1 MNKTEMYK
9 NMIGNGRGNCVRSL
23 KGGLLLALLLWT
35 VQATAQV
42 TTADLVGTVR
52 DNSGAVVRGVKV
64 ILTNV
69 ATNVSRNII
78 TDESGNYIFTALQPG
93 AYKLTAEA
101 DGFRRVER
109 TGVVLQINQRAQ
121 VDVELQVGAVGE
133 TIQVTGSAPLLESQS
148 SVLGSV
154 IQEQQVQDLP
164 LNGRNFVQLAVLS
177 PGVSGAG
184 QGMRGSIMS
193 GTRPDDLRPGT
204 ELFVNG
210 NRESSNNYLYDG
222 IDNNDRLTLAI
233 IVRPAVEA
241 IKEFKIQTNL
251 FSAEQGRNPGGQVNV
266 VTKSGSNDLHGTVYE
281 FLRNRAL
288 DANNFFSNR
297 ARTGKPQF
305 QQNQFGGAVGG
316 RLIRDKTF
324 FFGDY
329 DGFRQNLGRLFV
341 NTVPTLKMRQGDF
354 SEVAGGIFD
363 PATTLQNGT
372 AYTRQQ
378 FANNIIP
385 RDRWDPVMAKLIN
398 AYPVPT
404 NSGLAN
410 NLVTTPVRKQNWD
423 QFDVRIDHNH
433 SDRNTFFG
441 RYSWSKTATTNP
453 YTFPA
458 VNLQGV
464 GKAVGLGN
472 EDTFAGT
479 SALTA
484 QHLVLNWV
492 HVISP
497 RLMLDV
503 RAGYARFSL
512 DFIQADVSPGDKLA
526 NKLGVPNG
534 NQQDLQDALPIFSP
548 AGYTGIGH
556 SRSLPILRRQNVF
569 QYVANLTYSGSAH
582 TIKTGFDVRRRHLT
596 EYQTNRGNGRFNFAP
611 NITNNPANN
620 TGGHVMAAFLLGAP
634 SLIEQDY
641 LLAWVG
647 IRGTEYSTYIAD
659 DWRATQ
665 KLTLN
670 LGMRYELDT
679 PFNEVANR
687 WANFDPKTATVLI
700 AGRNGVGKS
709 AGINTFK
716 KGFAPR
722 LGFAYQAADKTVVRG
737 GAGIF
742 WNTAGH
748 GGNTLRLM
756 RHVPFGPIYSFS
768 PGNFFV
774 TRRVSD
780 GFPTLPALNLAS
792 ADNPSGSVIGV
803 DPNYQP
809 GYAMQFNLTVEQEIP
824 SSILLKASYVGNLGR
839 HLDTSYN
846 LNQAVPGAG
855 AVNNR
860 RPFFG
865 VRPTLADVT
874 WAVSD
879 GLASYHAFQ
888 FSAEKRLTNGLSGL
902 LAYTWGHSID
912 TVGQNFGGGADGPL
926 PQNPLNRWADRG
938 NSPFDIRHRLTVGWN
953 YQLPF
958 GKGRRWLSGGGPVDL
973 VLGGWQV
980 NGINLFQT
988 GLPFT
993 PTANTSTLNTGTG
1006 SRPDRTGNGK
1016 LDNPTVDR
1024 WFDTSAFRTPGQFLY
1039 GNSGRNILYGPGR
1052 VNMDFSIFK
1061 EFAIVEGLKLQFRTE
1076 FFNVFNHTQF
1086 DLPNAAIGAGN
1097 AGTIT
1102 GIVGTP
1108 RQIQFGLKLVF

>member
-1 MNKTEMYK
+1 M
-9 NMIGNGRGNCVRSL
+9 RHLRL
-23 KGGLLLALLLWT
+23 LAFGLLFACLSFTAS
-35 VQATAQV
+35 AQV

-52 DNSGAVVRGVKV
+52 DSSGAVVAGAKV
-64 ILTNV
+64 TLGND
-69 ATNVSRNII
+69 ATGVSRG
-78 TDESGNYIFTALQPG
+78 TASDSSGNYSFSGLQPG
-93 AYKLTAEA
+93 LYTLNVEQQGFKKLVRGGIE
-101 DGFRRVER
+101 
-109 TGVVLQINQRAQ
+109 LQVNQRAQ
-121 VDVELQVGAVGE
+121 VDLELQIGQVGE
-133 TIQVTGSAPLLESQS
+133 VVTITETAPLLESQS

-154 IQEQQVQDLP
+154 IQERQVQDLP
-164 LNGRNFVQLAVLS
+164 LNGRNFVQLAILS

-184 QGMRGSIMS
+184 QGMRGTIMS

-241 IKEFKIQTNL
+241 IREFKIQTNL

-266 VTKSGSNDLHGTVYE
+266 VTKSGSNDWHGTAYE
-281 FLRNRAL
+281 FIRNQAL

-297 ARTGKPQF
+297 AGQKKPQF
-305 QQNQFGGAVGG
+305 QQNQFGGAFGG
-316 RLIRDKTF
+316 RLIKNKTF

-329 DGFRQNLGRLFV
+329 DGFRQRLGRLFV

-354 SEVAGGIFD
+354 SEVNGGIFD
-363 PATTLQNGT
+363 PATTVQNGT
-372 AYTRQQ
+372 AFTRQP
-378 FANNIIP
+378 FLNNQIP
-385 RDRWDPVMAKLIN
+385 QSRWDPVTAKLIN
-398 AYPVPT
+398 AYPTPT
-404 NSGLAN
+404 STALVN
-410 NLVTTPVRKQNWD
+410 NLVTTPKRTQNWD
-423 QFDVRIDHNH
+423 QYDVRIDHNH

-441 RYSWSKTATTNP
+441 RYSWSKTATINP
-453 YTFPA
+453 YTFAP
-458 VNLQGV
+458 VNIAGV
-464 GKAVGLGN
+464 GKSVGIGN

-479 SALTA
+479 SGLTA
-484 QHLVLNWV
+484 QHFVLNWV
-492 HVISP
+492 HVLSS
-497 RLMLDV
+497 RMMLDV
-503 RAGYARFSL
+503 RAGYARFHL
-512 DFIQADVSPGDKLA
+512 DFTQADVAPGDKLG
-526 NKLGVPNG
+526 NKLGVPNA
-534 NQQDLQDALPIFSP
+534 NQQDQQNGLPIFSP
-548 AGYTGIGH
+548 ANYTGIGH
-556 SRSLPILRRQNVF
+556 SRSLPILRRQNIF
-569 QYVANLTYSGSAH
+569 QYVGNLTYTGSTH
-582 TIKTGFDVRRRHLT
+582 TIKTGFDARRRQLT

-620 TGGHVMAAFLLGAP
+620 TGGNSMAAFLLGAP

-647 IRGTEYSTYIAD
+647 IRGTEYSVYVGD

-665 KLTLN
+665 KLTFN

-679 PFNEVANR
+679 PYSEVANR
-687 WANFDPKTATVLI
+687 WANFDPRTATVLV
-700 AGRNGVGKS
+700 AGRNGVGKT
-709 AGINTFK
+709 AGVNTFK
-716 KGFAPR
+716 KGLAPR
-722 LGFAYQAADKTVVRG
+722 FGFALQVADKTVVRG

-748 GGNTLRLM
+748 GGNALRLQ

-780 GFPTLPALNLAS
+780 GFPAIPALNLAN
-792 ADNPSGSVIGV
+792 ADVPTGSVIGV

-809 GYAMQFNLTVEQEIP
+809 GYAEQFNLTVEHELP
-824 SSILLKASYVGNLGR
+824 AAILLKASYVGNLGR

-846 LNQAVPGAG
+846 LNQAVPGVG

-860 RPFFG
+860 RPFFA

-879 GLASYHAFQ
+879 GLAAYHAFQ
-888 FSAEKRLTNGLSGL
+888 FSAEKRLTSGLSGL

-912 TVGQNFGGGADGPL
+912 TVGQSFGGGADGPL
-926 PQNPLNRWADRG
+926 PQDPLNRRADRG
-938 NSPFDIRHRLTVGWN
+938 NSPFDIRQRLTVAWN
-953 YQLPF
+953 YSLPF
-958 GKGRRWLSGGGPVDL
+958 GKGRRWLSDGGPAEYL
-973 VLGGWQV
+973 LGGWQI
-980 NGINLFQT
+980 NGINTFQT

-1006 SRPDRTGNGK
+1006 SRPNRTGSGA
-1016 LDNPTVDR
+1016 LDNPTIDR
-1024 WFDTSAFRTPGQFLY
+1024 WFDTSAFATPAQFSY

-1052 VNMDFSIFK
+1052 VNMDFSLFK
-1061 EFAIVEGLKLQFRTE
+1061 EFRVSEPLKLQFRTE
-1076 FFNVFNHTQF
+1076 FFNLFNTPQF
-1086 DLPNAAIGAGN
+1086 DLPNAAVGASN